1 MEKFRISVLACLASL
16 SIQAQQNHIFEFDL
30 SGYKFDSLRIAAY
43 DQTKREAVFLWSK
56 PTHQGVWIKEVPDS
70 IWQTNR
76 YFVFGNQTKDES
88 AYEYVR
94 FFDATQVIS
103 REQMRSLPIR
113 IIPDDHLKIS
123 AAYAYSD
130 TIYDG
135 KVKLIYHNF
144 ATNPEKA
151 IGLTGMIKYP
161 WFSTFP
167 SSAKEGSISY
177 QEQLQAYAHAA
188 KDCPDS
194 RFLALMM
201 LENQNKY
208 HSPKDAKAVFNCFS
222 EQIRSSK
229 YGKKITQGL
238 TKEWTRFENSRLK
251 NVLTG
256 IEEKMTDDSKKY
268 RLVCF
273 TASWCVNCR
282 LEVPLLKRV
291 HKDLKD
297 ASFEMVYISVDEQKW
312 QKDEFRKQIIADSIP
327 WRSLFSHPVKVQ
339 DKYLITAYP
348 TNILVYPDN
357 HIEIVDVRDNAQ
369 RERLYKLVKEQEKAN
384 E

>member
-1 MEKFRISVLACLASL
+1 MRKFIPLVLACLASI
-16 SIQAQQNHIFEFDL
+16 SILAQQSHIFEFEL
-30 SGYKFDSLRIAAY
+30 KGYKFDSLRIAAY
-43 DQTKREAVFLWSK
+43 DQTKMEVVSLWSK
-56 PTHQGVWIKEVPDS
+56 PPHQGVWVNEIPDS

-76 YFVFGNQTKDES
+76 HFGFGNQIKSES
-88 AYEYVR
+88 EYEYVR

-103 REQMRSLPIR
+103 RERMRSLPIQ
-113 IIPDDHLKIS
+113 IIPNEGLKIS
-123 AAYAYSD
+123 ATYAYSD

-161 WFSTFP
+161 DFSSFP
-167 SSAKEGSISY
+167 SFTKEDSTSY
-177 QEQLQAYAHAA
+177 QEQLQTYAHAA

-201 LENQNKY
+201 LENLNKY
-208 HSPKDAKAVFNCFS
+208 HSSKDARVVFNCFS
-222 EQIRSSK
+222 EQIRSSD
-229 YGKKITQGL
+229 YGKRITRGL
-238 TKEWTRFENSRLK
+238 TKEWTRFENSRLQ

-256 IEEKMTDDSKKY
+256 IDETMTEDSKKY

-282 LEVPLLKRV
+282 LEVPLLRKIYR
-291 HKDLKD
+291 DLKD
-297 ASFEMVYISVDEQKW
+297 SSFEMIYVSVDEQKW
-312 QKDEFRKQIIADSIP
+312 QKDEFHKQIMADSIP
-327 WRSLFSHPVKVQ
+327 WRSLFSHPAKVE

-348 TNILVYPDN
+348 TNMLVYPDN
-357 HIEIVDVRDNAQ
+357 RIEFVDVRDNTQ
-369 RERLYKLVKEQEKAN
+369 RERLYRLVKEPEKVK